1 MSLQEGG
8 EAGRR
13 VTPDWAVR
21 TKPLAFAADAA
32 GYGVLIRFFGRSMAM
47 PVRFLSALLCRA
59 IKRDAAQGWLVH
71 PPPM

>member
-32 GYGVLIRFFGRSMAM
+32 GYGVWIRLFGRSMRNVGARL
-47 PVRFLSALLCRA
+47 P
-59 IKRDAAQGWLVH
+59 IGLVKSRYK
-71 PPPM
+71 